1 MRELAEGVAALA
13 PKIEPT
19 IVGMVSGTPLPIAIF
34 GRPVLRY
41 LTQSLS
47 SSYLCPVLLGF
58 CDVSPLSEGGSGEV
72 ANRWRHASPLRQVA
86 SACLAARY
94 LRAS

>member
-1 MRELAEGVAALA
+1 MRELAEGVPALA
-13 PKIEPT
+13 PKIDPPHRWH
-19 IVGMVSGTPLPIAIF
+19 GGGYPLPIAIF

-72 ANRWRHASPLRQVA
+72 ANRSRHASPLRQVA